1 MFFFFSKALQFL
13 IHPVNW
19 LIVGIAIGL
28 FSKNEKRRRRF
39 LIGTLVL
46 FLTLTNNGVHDAFC
60 AWWEVPLTPIE
71 ELEKHDVA
79 VILGGYSRPSL
90 TPRDRLHLANS
101 PNRFANAIQLY
112 SMGKVKKILLTGG
125 SAIIIGERVCESE
138 IVAKYLSDFGVDPED
153 ILIENKSRN
162 TFENAKYSLEL
173 IEEEGLNSNRC
184 LLITSAFHMPRAK
197 RCFDK
202 VGFTVT
208 PFSTDRLGDDIK
220 ANKLKY
226 LRPSSEVLYHWDI
239 LVKEIVGLVAYR
251 MRGYI

>member
-60 AWWEVPLTPIE
+60 AWWEVPLTLIE
-71 ELEKHDVA
+71 ELEDHDVA
-79 VILGGYSRPSL
+79 VILGGYSEPHRK
-90 TPRDRLHLANS
+90 PRDRIHLGIS
-101 PNRFANAIQLY
+101 PNRFSNTIQLY
-112 SMGKVKKILLTGG
+112 KAGKVKKILLTGG

-162 TFENAKYSLEL
+162 TFENAKYALE
-173 IEEEGLNSNRC
+173 IVEEEGLDSSRC
-184 LLITSAFHMPRAK
+184 LLVTSAFHMPRAK

-208 PFSTDRLGDDIK
+208 PFATDRMGDDIK
-220 ANKLKY
+220 ANKLQY
-226 LRPSSEVLYHWDI
+226 LPPSSKVLYHWDI
-239 LVKEIVGLVAYR
+239 LIKEIVGIAAYR
-251 MRGYI
+251 MRGYL